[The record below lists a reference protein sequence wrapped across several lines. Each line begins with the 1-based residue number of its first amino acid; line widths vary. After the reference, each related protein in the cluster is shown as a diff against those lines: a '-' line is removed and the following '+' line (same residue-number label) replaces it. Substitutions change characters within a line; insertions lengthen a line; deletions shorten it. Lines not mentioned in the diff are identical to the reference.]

1 MAPWPG
7 TFPRGDT
14 DRTTSRDL
22 PEEERLWTRGERG
35 KHLGRENRSTP
46 GEERN
51 APRQADPTACAP
63 DSTPLSLRCAGPPS
77 AKILEPK
84 TSRTPLAYLTT
95 FIGGGAWLGG
105 VALIMAR

>member
-1 MAPWPG
+1 MAPRPF
-7 TFPRGDT
+7 TFQGGDT
-14 DRTTSRDL
+14 DRATSRDA
-22 PEEERLWTRGERG
+22 PDEEHLWTRGERG

-95 FIGGGAWLGG
+95 LIGAAAHG
-105 VALIMAR
+105 